1 MTSYKLQPGVK
12 AFFFFKITGVSK
24 VFEFMHGVC
33 NIYFICV

>member
-12 AFFFFKITGVSK
+12 AFFFKITGVSK